1 MDLLKQVTLT
11 GKGWGSVPVARLL
24 VAIVLMILTVAV
36 LRALRTMWVDRLA
49 RRFDGK
55 RGTLHATTL
64 IVSYLL
70 TFFATGV
77 IFHALDINLSTFTML
92 LGALSV
98 GIGFGLQ
105 TIVGNFVS
113 GIVILLERPI
123 KIDDRVTVGEIEG
136 NIVDIGIRAT
146 TLRTNEGISVIIPN
160 SQFITSTVIN
170 RSLAGH
176 TTRFR
181 IPVNVAYESDPRAV
195 EQVLLKVALQHPGTL
210 NEPAPYVVF
219 EAFGESAL
227 EFFLWVWTQ
236 DYTHQPM
243 LFRSELNFAI
253 PAALKE
259 AGIVVPFR
267 QVDVRMHGGVPP
279 REGQP
284 EIPRSPDA

>member
-1 MDLLKQVTLT
+1 MDLFKQMTVT

-24 VAIVLMILTVAV
+24 VAVVLMMIIIAV
-36 LRALRTMWVDRLA
+36 LRAVRLVWVDRLS
-49 RRFDGK
+49 RRLEGK
-55 RGTLHATTL
+55 RGTLHSTSL
-64 IVSYLL
+64 IVNYVLG
-70 TFFATGV
+70 FFAVGMV
-77 IFHALDINLSTFTML
+77 FHALDINLSTFTIL

-105 TIVGNFVS
+105 SIVGNFVS

-123 KIDDRVTVGEIEG
+123 KIDDRVTVDGVEG

-160 SQFITSTVIN
+160 SQFITGTVIN

-176 TTRFR
+176 TTRFK
-181 IPVNVAYESDPRAV
+181 IPVSVAYASDPRTV

-227 EFFLWVWTQ
+227 EFFLWVWTRE
-236 DYTHQPM
+236 YTHQPM

-253 PAALKE
+253 HAALKE
-259 AGIVVPFR
+259 AGIEVPFR
-267 QVDVRMHGGVPP
+267 QVDVRL
-279 REGQP
+279 RQ
-284 EIPRSPDA
+284 S